1 MFCLGKISC
10 ELPNENIEQW
20 DANLSIHSNDTDL
33 ESLKINNLL
42 LRGCFLRNTDYVIG
56 VVVYMGQ
63 ESKIMKNSKKP
74 PRKVSNLMK
83 MMNYMLYTVFIL
95 QIGIIS
101 LFASLSIAWISNKGE
116 KYEYL
121 DMGTAGSSRWFIQL
135 LTYWVAYSHM
145 IPISLY
151 VIIEVLKLV
160 QSYLIK
166 SDSDMYDKETEQNA
180 E

>member
-1 MFCLGKISC
+1 
-10 ELPNENIEQW
+10 
-20 DANLSIHSNDTDL
+20 
-33 ESLKINNLL
+33 
-42 LRGCFLRNTDYVIG
+42 
-56 VVVYMGQ
+56 
-63 ESKIMKNSKKP
+63 
-74 PRKVSNLMK
+74 
-83 MMNYMLYTVFIL
+83 
-95 QIGIIS
+95 
-101 LFASLSIAWISNKGE
+101 
-116 KYEYL
+116 
-121 DMGTAGSSRWFIQL
+121 MGTTGSSRWFIQL